1 MKRHH
6 ITLGATTTAK
16 GVVITATS
24 LMSVNDAR
32 MALEGDTIACP
43 ACKSVGKIVCV
54 EPRQPESSE
63 GKKVALDKD
72 LCVCKCRIPPKLIA
86 NQTLRYQTVEPR
98 AMERLHGLTHATP
111 ERMQADPNYQMVKE
125 SQERMAA
132 RPTPQPADEMR
143 AGPEPGMWSQIWGN
157 PGVQKA
163 VNKTWLGQLVVK
175 PLVSTAGN
183 VSATVRDD
191 RYDVAKLRH
200 LNPVEE
206 RAGRADLFVNT
217 ATMLIPAARV
227 GGALTGAEFMAERE
241 LILGRR
247 TSLDGA
253 TGMFSAPKSIEYT
266 PPGSMV
272 LQPKELPW
280 CGPATCN
287 MVINDAKGHS
297 VDLNQVVG
305 QFKEVRKTGV
315 DIYQMNTVLNKNGIT
330 GTATTNLSVEQL
342 NFAVTNGQPVIVGVT
357 AGQGNHF
364 IIVDGIQTVEGASY
378 YMTRDPFVGPRGVR
392 SDLLSN
398 AMQQNGNAIILEK

>member
-227 GGALTGAEFMAERE
+227 GGALTRAEMGSATNGIYASTRPLARDFPELVGVNPHYIESAGPGINMNCVSCVNAAQQRLVGQSMDAVAE
-241 LILGRR
+241 
-247 TSLDGA
+247 A
-253 TGMFSAPKSIEYT
+253 TKYSNQNGLLPSAPF
-266 PPGSMV
+266 GF
-272 LQPKELPW
+272 
-280 CGPATCN
+280 G
-287 MVINDAKGHS
+287 
-297 VDLNQVVG
+297 
-305 QFKEVRKTGV
+305 
-315 DIYQMNTVLNKNGIT
+315 
-330 GTATTNLSVEQL
+330 ATTNPASVAQEML
-342 NFAVTNGQPVIVGVT
+342 AAGNGATRPLIIQQPGNVQHVINVVNRNGEIY
-357 AGQGNHF
+357 F
-364 IIVDGIQTVEGASY
+364 IDAQMGKIVSLHPDL
-378 YMTRDPFVGPRGVR
+378 PVR
-392 SDLLSN
+392 LGRN
-398 AMQQNGNAIILEK
+398 